1 MRCEEV
7 RTLLPDLAE
16 GNLREAGEAERHLA
30 SCASCSGEF
39 GRYRT
44 VVLEMAALREV
55 LAEPPP
61 GFLERAMSEI
71 PEPNWRSLVHR
82 AASDERVHYAAL
94 SLGGVAVGA
103 TALALLWR
111 RRAARRLLPMAER
124 PTATA

>member
-1 MRCEEV
+1 MKCDEV
-7 RTLLPDLAE
+7 RPLLVELAE

-30 SCASCSGEF
+30 SCAGCSAEF
-39 GRYRT
+39 ARYRT
-44 VVLEMAALREV
+44 VVVEMSALREV

-61 GFLERAMSEI
+61 GFLERVLSEI
-71 PEPNWRSLVHR
+71 PERTWRTVVHR

-103 TALALLWR
+103 TAIALLWR
-111 RRAARRLLPMAER
+111 RAARRSLPIVER